1 MNHQLWLNLIK
12 HNVSPNLLYFLDCC
26 RGKIK
31 PTTIVN
37 PDAERTIAH
46 SRGYLDDNGV
56 LTAQALVVLEEFET
70 FLVKTKKKVTTEVLG
85 DNFLDH
91 IHTYRML
98 FPPGTLP
105 TGAVAR
111 STTQEIKDKFVW
123 FFKKYPEFT
132 WDIVLEAT
140 NYYMYKKNT
149 PEHKKYMMNASAF
162 IQKTD
167 TISKTVKSTLAEFCQ
182 MIADDPDVIFREQ
195 S

>member
-26 RGKIK
+26 RGKIR
-31 PTTIVN
+31 PTSIIN
-37 PDAERTIAH
+37 ADAERIIAH
-46 SRGYLDDNGV
+46 SRGFLDDNGV
-56 LTAQALVVLEEFET
+56 LTAKALVVLEEFET

-85 DNFLDH
+85 DNFLDQ

-123 FFKKYPEFT
+123 FFKKYPEFG

-140 NYYMYKKNT
+140 NYYMYKKNN
-149 PEHKKYMMNASAF
+149 PENKKYMMNASAF

-167 TISKTVKSTLAEFCQ
+167 TISKTIKSTLAEFCQ
-182 MIADDPDVIFREQ
+182 MIVDDPDVIFREQ
-195 S
+195 L